1 MKKFI
6 FPVAVILMGAGAAF
20 ATKATTSKNAIV
32 DAYRIDA
39 VTGQCI
45 EAQQQCST
53 EQGATCTW
61 TGDGVTPLHDAPL
74 SSTMCGEE
82 LFKVN

>member
-20 ATKATTSKNAIV
+20 ATKAGTSKNVLI

-39 VTGQCI
+39 VSGKCI
-45 EAQQQCST
+45 NAEQQCST
-53 EQGATCTW
+53 LGNETCTW
-61 TGDGVTPLHDAPL
+61 TADSVTPLHEEPI